1 MRRRPVRHL
10 VVAGVAVVATA
21 TAGTSVASA
30 TTAQEDVEPRP
41 RDVEPRV
48 RDLELRVR
56 DLTYRVNALDNSE
69 RVEETPEET
78 SVILA
83 ADVLFD
89 YNQAELTPAAL
100 ERLAD
105 LAARLDELGPREVVV
120 GGHTDSDGEDAAN
133 QDLSV
138 RRAEAVR
145 AALAADLS
153 DEFTFQVDG
162 HGESRPVAPN
172 TDEDGSDNPEGRALN
187 RRVEI
192 TFPS

>member
-21 TAGTSVASA
+21 TAGTSVAWA
-30 TTAQEDVEPRP
+30 TVLQE
-41 RDVEPRV
+41 DVEPRV
-48 RDLELRVR
+48 RDLEFRVR
-56 DLTYRVNALDNSE
+56 DLTYRNNALDNSE
-69 RVEETPEET
+69 RVEEAPEET
-78 SVILA
+78 SVTLA
-83 ADVLFD
+83 ADVLFE
-89 YNQAELTPAAL
+89 YNEADLTTEAG

-105 LAARLDELGPREVVV
+105 LAAQLDELGPREVTI

-133 QDLSV
+133 QDLSE

-145 AALAADLS
+145 AALDAELD

-162 HGESRPVAPN
+162 YGESQPVAPN
-172 TDEDGSDNPEGRALN
+172 AHEDGSDNPEGRALN

-192 TFPS
+192 TFPT